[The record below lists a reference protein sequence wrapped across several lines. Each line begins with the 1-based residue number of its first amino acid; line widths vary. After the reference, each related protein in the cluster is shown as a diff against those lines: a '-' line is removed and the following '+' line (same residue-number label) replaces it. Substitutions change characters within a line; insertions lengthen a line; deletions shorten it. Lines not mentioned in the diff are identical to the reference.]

1 MTLLQFVFIIGF
13 AIFTSHLIFI
23 TPSLIADFFD
33 YHAKKND
40 KAIDGVMSMMVKLGL
55 PESLTKQK
63 EMALAMRKKSLIMS
77 VAIYLFQI
85 FVFFVII
92 SVSRNIFID
101 MNPIA
106 GLASLIIIILLV
118 NIFLATFTFEKDYH
132 RNMKS
137 NDELSELLEDENLV
151 GEMIENFK
159 NDEDSDDEASSFGF
173 IRMNRDTG
181 EIEELTKEEQE
192 EILKDIMDVL
202 KDEDED
208 DSNDDSKE
216 VK

>member
-13 AIFTSHLIFI
+13 AIFTSHLIYI
-23 TPSLIADFFD
+23 TPPLIADFFD
-33 YHAKKND
+33 YHTKKND
-40 KAIDGVMSMMVKLGL
+40 KAIDGVMSVMVKLGL

-77 VAIYLFQI
+77 VATYLFQI

-106 GLASLIIIILLV
+106 GISSLIIIILLV

-132 RNMKS
+132 KNMKS
-137 NDELSELLEDENLV
+137 NNELSELLEDEDLIE
-151 GEMIENFK
+151 EMIESFK
-159 NDEDSDDEASSFGF
+159 NDEDSDDDGPSFGF
-173 IRMNRDTG
+173 VRMNRDTG
-181 EIEELTKEEQE
+181 EVEELTKEEQE
-192 EILKDIMDVL
+192 EMLKDIMDVL
-202 KDEDED
+202 EDEDED
-208 DSNDDSKE
+208 DSDDDSKE